1 MTAIQIVLV
10 AFAVFALSRVV
21 LRFRKGGLPVI
32 HLVTWF
38 LFWAAVIVA
47 VLRPTTTSAVAAWV
61 RVGRGTDLVM
71 YLSVVAIFYLLFRM
85 FGKIEELERQ
95 ITRVVRAA
103 ALKDLDDKPPVP
115 PPPGSPPPPPP
126 PRIPLAAKLPPPTK

>member
-1 MTAIQIVLV
+1 MTAIQIILV

-21 LRFRKGGLPVI
+21 LRFRRGGLPLV
-32 HLVTWF
+32 HLLTWF

-47 VLRPTTTSAVAAWV
+47 VVRPTTTSAVAAWV

-71 YLSVVAIFYLLFRM
+71 YVSVLALFYLLFRL

-103 ALKDLDDKPPVP
+103 ALKELDEKAPAPRLA
-115 PPPGSPPPPPP
+115 P
-126 PRIPLAAKLPPPTK
+126 PRIPDAAKLPPPK

>member
-1 MTAIQIVLV
+1 MTAIQIVLI
-10 AFAVFALSRVV
+10 AFAVFAMSRVV
-21 LRFRKGGLPVI
+21 LRFRKGGLPLV

-38 LFWAAVIVA
+38 LFWSAVIVA
-47 VLRPTTTSAVAAWV
+47 VLRPATTSAVARWV

-71 YLSVVAIFYLLFRM
+71 YLSVMALFYVVFRL

-103 ALKDLDDKPPVP
+103 ALKELDDRSARAVP
-115 PPPGSPPPPPP
+115 PK
-126 PRIPLAAKLPPPTK
+126 IPEAAKLPPPK

>member
-47 VLRPTTTSAVAAWV
+47 VMRPATTSSVAAWV

-71 YLSVVAIFYLLFRM
+71 YLSVMAIFYLLFRM
-85 FGKIEELERQ
+85 FGKIEEVERQ

-103 ALKDLDDKPPVP
+103 ALKELDERAPA
-115 PPPGSPPPPPP
+115 SPPPRTLP
-126 PRIPLAAKLPPPTK
+126 PRIPERPANWH